1 MVFYILITVII
12 GFICFT
18 IFNKPNIDSE
28 AYPIYLM
35 ILNFQITW
43 LFIFITGSILYDK
56 LGMIK

>member
-43 LFIFITGSILYDK
+43 VYIFMVGSILYDK
-56 LGMIK
+56 IGGN